1 MRDIT
6 RIIDN
11 RESGLLLEHAKECYT
26 GMTLLSPNTHTHTRR
41 TSCVCLMG
49 SYTARAP
56 EELWLNKTP
65 HTVCLILYCF
75 YIVNQH

>member
-26 GMTLLSPNTHTHTRR
+26 GMTLLSPNTHTHTHAALPV
-41 TSCVCLMG
+41 SV
-49 SYTARAP
+49 
-56 EELWLNKTP
+56 
-65 HTVCLILYCF
+65 
-75 YIVNQH
+75 

>member
-26 GMTLLSPNTHTHTRR
+26 GMTLLSPNTHTHTHLPHFL
-41 TSCVCLMG
+41 CLFNG
-49 SYTARAP
+49 VLHSESPRGVVA
-56 EELWLNKTP
+56 
-65 HTVCLILYCF
+65 
-75 YIVNQH
+75 